1 MILNVFFK
9 NHFSENVNGKR
20 DPPPLHGKIHPKFP
34 LWLLDHLPWVRFAFD
49 NIYSGHHNHPHDH
62 HTLRRKRRRVV
73 GRSSRI
79 TRPPRGGSAVR
90 CSFLESETPRAINH
104 TCSQGSR
111 KHRNPETTQLY
122 HFPVKGRAGG
132 KRNYQNAQMS
142 FLLRCFW
149 VVD

>member
-1 MILNVFFK
+1 MLNEY
-9 NHFSENVNGKR
+9 SM
-20 DPPPLHGKIHPKFP
+20 
-34 LWLLDHLPWVRFAFD
+34 PWVLFAFD
-49 NIYSGHHNHPHDH
+49 NVYSGHHNHPHDH

-79 TRPPRGGSAVR
+79 TRPPRGGSALR

-111 KHRNPETTQLY
+111 NHRNPETTQLY

-132 KRNYQNAQMS
+132 HVKLPKCTDVLLIALFLSRGLNS
-142 FLLRCFW
+142 FNSRLGI
-149 VVD
+149 